1 MRWFWTS
8 CDMMFEKY
16 DSFCAVSGSA
26 WPNHDHSNIVDQL
39 QKIYHEVL
47 IGDVCGETVETCG
60 GSGRA
65 AI

>member
-1 MRWFWTS
+1 MRCFWLC
-8 CDMMFEKY
+8 CDMMFEKS
-16 DSFCAVSGSA
+16 DSFRAVSGSA
-26 WPNHDHSNIVDQL
+26 WPNHDHSNMVDLL

-47 IGDVCGETVETCG
+47 IGGVCREKVDTCG

>member
-1 MRWFWTS
+1 
-8 CDMMFEKY
+8 MMFEKS

-26 WPNHDHSNIVDQL
+26 CPNHDHSNIVDLL

-47 IGDVCGETVETCG
+47 IGGVCGETVETCG
-60 GSGRA
+60 GSGRP

>member
-1 MRWFWTS
+1 
-8 CDMMFEKY
+8 MMFEKS
-16 DSFCAVSGSA
+16 DSFCAVSGSG

-39 QKIYHEVL
+39 QKIEPEVL
-47 IGDVCGETVETCG
+47 IGGVCGETVETCG

>member
-1 MRWFWTS
+1 
-8 CDMMFEKY
+8 MMFEKS
-16 DSFCAVSGSA
+16 DSFCAISGSA

-39 QKIYHEVL
+39 QKIDPKVL
-47 IGDVCGETVETCG
+47 IGGVCVEQVDTCG

>member
-1 MRWFWTS
+1 
-8 CDMMFEKY
+8 MMFEKS
-16 DSFCAVSGSA
+16 DSFCAISGSE

-39 QKIYHEVL
+39 QKIEPEVL
-47 IGDVCGETVETCG
+47 IGGVCGETVETCG

>member
-1 MRWFWTS
+1 
-8 CDMMFEKY
+8 MMFEKS

-39 QKIYHEVL
+39 HQIEPEVL
-47 IGDVCGETVETCG
+47 IGGVCGEKVETCG